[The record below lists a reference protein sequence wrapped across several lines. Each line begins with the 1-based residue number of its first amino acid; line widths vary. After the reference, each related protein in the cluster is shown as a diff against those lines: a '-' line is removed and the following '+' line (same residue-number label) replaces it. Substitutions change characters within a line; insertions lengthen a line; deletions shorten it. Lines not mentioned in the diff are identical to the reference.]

1 MNLLI
6 ALFLILFESASEGL
20 ALSGHKAL
28 SGALEFIFLAVVTL
42 VMFSYTTGA
51 YKLFARKNII
61 VSLQP
66 NILTVL
72 GGYILLRFALFDVI
86 HNLCAGI
93 PMFYIGSTKWY
104 DQIWQWFFNCSG
116 IPSVHFLFM
125 MKLIAL
131 LIGITW
137 LMGWQNGI
145 ISKRQ

>member
-6 ALFLILFESASEGL
+6 ALFLILFESVPEGL
-20 ALSGHKAL
+20 ALAGHKTSAGL
-28 SGALEFIFLAVVTL
+28 FEFIFLAVVTF

-51 YKLFARKNII
+51 YRIFTRKNTI

-66 NILTVL
+66 DILTVI

-93 PMFYIGSTKWY
+93 PVFFIGTTKWY
-104 DQIWQWFFNCSG
+104 DQIWQWFFTWSG
-116 IPSVHFLFM
+116 IAAEHFLFM
-125 MKLIAL
+125 FKLIAL
-131 LIGITW
+131 LIGVTW

-145 ISKRQ
+145 IKER